1 MRCRLITA
9 IVVCISATVSVRAEL
24 VERRDGALLVG
35 QLLSNTSDTV
45 TIRTG
50 PGDADAVEIARS
62 QVKKVLSPAEE
73 MSANLDE
80 SSIETLERRAH
91 SYFKA
96 GLGIDALVCLERVG
110 ALAGNRAN
118 SRSSETDTEWS
129 VFQAGAFIQLETRRI
144 TDAARLLSAARRA
157 NEAGDRRLCVDLIHR
172 AADEPDG
179 SAPARAA
186 ALELG
191 LPAPAA
197 HRIDLTP
204 CLYEP
209 AEARSIS
216 DENDEVAAQPDRI
229 FVHVPVRID
238 PSVDLTISRGTLRG
252 RDFRSL
258 YGLRPMRSVD
268 GHPSWRPGR
277 GDPVYERMDYAAASG
292 EMVLRNS
299 SPPRRFDDSQPRERS
314 GPREQRVKAASW
326 VALIFELR
334 QGAVSTTVQLP
345 GESAEE
351 LDLTFIRRGHEPV
364 PEWHDPLSPPHE
376 ALVSIVERL
385 ERAGQ
390 APADKRDSLRA
401 TTLFALA
408 KLDATR
414 VLLGDRVTRE
424 WRALTNQ
431 AVVNAIGCG
440 DPVVSVAGWR
450 YLSKTPAPALADLAG
465 VVATQASSHF
475 DLAAAIEL
483 AGRDVGLKVGAASV
497 ALAAVLTRGDARACA
512 RVLDTLERSNDRLFW
527 FSLSEG
533 ARAAKKLMLAR
544 LKESK
549 PADRHGRWAAAAL
562 IGGMD
567 AELAVPILAAARRF
581 GVAIESA
588 DDPILYRWARLQKNA
603 ARASFLEGLSLAGS
617 DMAGVWH
624 SPAISIMARDVY
636 KTKNKRILAGWTAM
650 VAAHRSATPVASMGM
665 FPMLVARESA
675 DPDLLGLNA
684 VASHGDPEDRRSAIN
699 NLLSL
704 GYVEEVQ
711 RALGP
716 SVGKDWPVVLS
727 TGIRKNDELAVLGLL
742 ARWCST
748 GNEEVAAAAM
758 VQLSRVLS
766 EVAPDRSWQ
775 AAAAIKSGLT
785 LETLNDL
792 SWRVDPLSSGAAL
805 RVGYAAGHMTQ
816 QERQRVAGAADKPE
830 RLKEMHAVDLRRGQ
844 LVDGTYGVLAIVETT
859 TRVNHSS
866 GVAYWSEPVR
876 TLMELPSL
884 RLEVDLTDDK
894 VTANFNGRS
903 IGKGRSIAADRLIKP
918 LPFYYGVLEA
928 LDGDEFVVRAAGVTT
943 QPAAASQPS
952 ASRPAAV
959 RAGPMVL
966 PDTRARSGGPG
977 LIDFDVGAFADEVS
991 ARTGAA
997 KINFDWP
1004 KEFRLTLR
1012 YHLWGTWV
1020 GCGRRQEL
1028 PATAQPGDTRLLNI
1042 MVIVEKTSP

>member
-1 MRCRLITA
+1 MRCRLIAA
-9 IVVCISATVSVRAEL
+9 IVVYIISSVAVRAEI

-35 QLLSNTSDTV
+35 QLLSDSGDTIRV
-45 TIRTG
+45 RTG
-50 PGDADAVEIARS
+50 PNDADAIEIARS

-73 MSANLDE
+73 LSANLNE
-80 SSIETLERRAH
+80 SSVETLERRAH
-91 SYFKA
+91 SYFGA
-96 GLGIDALVCLERVG
+96 GLAIDALVCLERMG
-110 ALAGNRAN
+110 ALSGNRA
-118 SRSSETDTEWS
+118 STRSSDADAVWGL
-129 VFQAGAFIQLETRRI
+129 FQASAFIQLETREI
-144 TDAARLLSAARRA
+144 TDVTKLLAAGRRA
-157 NEAGDRRLCVDLIHR
+157 AEAGDRRLCVDLIHR
-172 AADEPDG
+172 AGRERDG
-179 SAPARAA
+179 SAPARAV

-191 LPAPAA
+191 VAAPAA

-209 AEARSIS
+209 AEARSIP

-238 PSVDLTISRGTLRG
+238 RSVDLTLSRGSLRG
-252 RDFRSL
+252 RDSRSL
-258 YGLRPMRSVD
+258 YGLRPMRNVD
-268 GHPSWRPGR
+268 GHPSWRPRR
-277 GDPVYERMDYAAASG
+277 GDPVYERLDYSAASG

-351 LDLTFIRRGHEPV
+351 LDLTFMRRGHEPV
-364 PEWHDPLSPPHE
+364 PEWYDPQSPPHE
-376 ALVSIVERL
+376 ALISVVERL

-401 TTLFALA
+401 TALFALA

-414 VLLGDRVTRE
+414 LLLGDRVTRE
-424 WRALTNQ
+424 WRALTTN

-450 YLSKTPAPALADLAG
+450 YLSNTPPPALADLAS
-465 VVATQASSHF
+465 VVATQSSSHF

-483 AGRDVGLKVGAASV
+483 ADRDVGLKDGAASV

-512 RVLDTLERSNDRLFW
+512 RALDTLERSNDRLFW
-527 FSLSEG
+527 FSLSDG
-533 ARAAKKLMLAR
+533 GRAAKKLMLAR
-544 LKESK
+544 LKVSK

-567 AELAVPILAAARRF
+567 AELAVPILAAARQF
-581 GVAIESA
+581 GVAIETA
-588 DDPILYRWARLQKNA
+588 DDPLLYRWARLQKNA
-603 ARASFLEGLSLAGS
+603 ARAAFLEGLSLAGS

-624 SPAISIMARDVY
+624 SPAISIIARDVY
-636 KTKNKRILAGWTAM
+636 KTKNKPILAAWTAM
-650 VAAHRSATPVASMGM
+650 VAAHRSATPGASMGM

-716 SVGKDWPVVLS
+716 SVGRDWPVVLS

-748 GNEEVAAAAM
+748 GNEDVAAAAM

-775 AAAAIKSGLT
+775 AAAALKSGLS

-792 SWRVDPLSSGAAL
+792 SWGVDPLSSGAAL

-859 TRVNHSS
+859 TRVNNSS

-876 TLMELPSL
+876 TLMELPSV
-884 RLEVDLTDDK
+884 RLEVDVADDK
-894 VTANFNGRS
+894 VTAILNRRP
-903 IGKGRSIAADRLIKP
+903 IGQGRSIAVDRLIKP

-928 LDGDEFVVRAAGVTT
+928 LDGDEFVVRAAGSTT

-952 ASRPAAV
+952 AARPAAV

-966 PDTRARSGGPG
+966 PDTRARPGGPG
-977 LIDFDVGAFADEVS
+977 LIGLDVSAFADEIS
-991 ARTGAA
+991 ARTGTA
-997 KINFDWP
+997 KLSFDWP
-1004 KEFRLTLR
+1004 KEFQLTLR

-1028 PATAQPGDTRLLNI
+1028 PATAQAGDTRLLNI
-1042 MVIVEKTSP
+1042 MLIVEKMSP